1 MSEVEN
7 QFETLRK
14 AAGILDVLKQLEQD
28 SNLINSQVRLKNLL
42 VKNIKTEYDLEPNEV
57 KTIEDGVEGLIRDI
71 IAKRNK
77 QKQPETKETG
87 GDKQNLS

>member
-1 MSEVEN
+1 M
-7 QFETLRK
+7 
-14 AAGILDVLKQLEQD
+14 
-28 SNLINSQVRLKNLL
+28 
-42 VKNIKTEYDLEPNEV
+42 KNIKTEYDLEPNEV